1 MDYYNILGVNKTASP
16 DEIKKA
22 YRKLAME
29 HHPDKGGDVSKFQE
43 ITNAYETLSDPNK
56 RAAYDNPASQFSTHP
71 GGFSFN
77 AGAFDLNDLFG
88 QVFGRNGNPFAQQR
102 PTYRTRVTVTLVD
115 AFNGADHL
123 LQLNTPDGLKTINI
137 TIPPGID
144 SGNQIRYENVI
155 PNATLI
161 IEFHVL
167 SDVRFERH
175 RNDLY
180 TTVEISVLDLIVGT
194 NIQVNA
200 INGKKLD
207 VVIQP
212 KTQPTQNI
220 RIPGYGMPTGKGT
233 FGDQIILIRPV
244 IPDNISNDVIE
255 SIKRNQVK

>member
-1 MDYYNILGVNKTASP
+1 MDYYSVLGVAKTASP

-29 HHPDKGGDVSKFQE
+29 HHPDKGGDITKFQE
-43 ITNAYETLSDPNK
+43 INSAYETLGDATR
-56 RAAYDNPASQFSTHP
+56 RAAYDNPAPQFSSHP
-71 GGFSFN
+71 GGFSFD

-88 QVFGRNGNPFAQQR
+88 QVFGRGGNPFAQQK
-102 PTYRTRVTVTLVD
+102 PTYRTRVSISLVD
-115 AFNGADHL
+115 AFTGKDHL
-123 LQLNTPDGLKTINI
+123 LQLNTPDGLKTMTI
-137 TIPPGID
+137 TVPPGIE

-155 PNATLI
+155 PNSTLI

-167 SDVRFERH
+167 TDVRFERH

-180 TTVEISVLDLIVGT
+180 TTVDISVLDLIVGT
-194 NIQVNA
+194 NIEVNA
-200 INGKKLD
+200 INGKTLN
-207 VVIQP
+207 VTIQP
-212 KTQPTQNI
+212 KTQPSQHI

-255 SIKRNQVK
+255 SIKRNQVN